1 MYLDTKVVRKYG
13 RIICNWSSRL
23 TASLLVTVPVGLAEA
38 QAPTNVKYPSEFY
51 TIDRVKLNPPASLS
65 SPTAMTFYGDTIWV
79 TEVGNS
85 NATPPVPPAV
95 KQIDNLGNVTTQLTA
110 AQLPAG
116 TLDSPLTG
124 IIFARDWFWLV
135 HRQKNSDGVDVGVV
149 SRFKASDPVKTFET
163 VIAGFPSFGDH
174 PNSQIVIP

>member
-1 MYLDTKVVRKYG
+1 MQCCGL
-13 RIICNWSSRL
+13 RL
-23 TASLLVTVPVGLAEA
+23 LAASLLVTVPVGLVEA
-38 QAPTNVKYPSEFY
+38 AQPDNVTIPPGY
-51 TIDRVKLNPPASLS
+51 TITRVNPPVSLT

-79 TEVGNS
+79 TEVGG
-85 NATPPVPPAV
+85 TV

-135 HRQKNSDGVDVGVV
+135 HRKKNPDGVDVGVV
-149 SRFKASDPVKTFET
+149 SRAPNVSDDTKRTSQCTMPHWDHACGSRVSTDRQRLGRSVRGQYRRQSKPPRRSRGPV
-163 VIAGFPSFGDH
+163 
-174 PNSQIVIP
+174 

>member
-1 MYLDTKVVRKYG
+1 MQIAVA
-13 RIICNWSSRL
+13 L
-23 TASLLVTVPVGLAEA
+23 TASLFVTVPVGLVEA
-38 QAPTNVKYPSEFY
+38 AQPDNVTIPPGY
-51 TIDRVKLNPPASLS
+51 TITRVNPPVSLS

-79 TEVGNS
+79 TEVGS
-85 NATPPVPPAV
+85 ATSPAAV

-124 IIFARDWFWLV
+124 IIFARLV
-135 HRQKNSDGVDVGVV
+135 HRKKNPDGVDVGVV
-149 SRFKASDPVKTFET
+149 SRFRASDPVKTFET

>member
-1 MYLDTKVVRKYG
+1 
-13 RIICNWSSRL
+13 
-23 TASLLVTVPVGLAEA
+23 
-38 QAPTNVKYPSEFY
+38 
-51 TIDRVKLNPPASLS
+51 
-65 SPTAMTFYGDTIWV
+65 MTFYGDTIWV
-79 TEVGNS
+79 TEVGG
-85 NATPPVPPAV
+85 TV

-135 HRQKNSDGVDVGVV
+135 HGQKNPDGVDVGVV
-149 SRFKASDPVKTFET
+149 SRFRPSDPKGTFET

-174 PNSQIVIP
+174 PNSQIVSIMAAATSMGPR

>member
-1 MYLDTKVVRKYG
+1 MQIAVA
-13 RIICNWSSRL
+13 L
-23 TASLLVTVPVGLAEA
+23 TASLFVTVPVGLVEA
-38 QAPTNVKYPSEFY
+38 AQPDNVTIPPGY
-51 TIDRVKLNPPASLS
+51 TITRVNPPVSLS

-135 HRQKNSDGVDVGVV
+135 HRKKNPDGVDVGVV
-149 SRFKASDPVKTFET
+149 SRFRASDPVKTFET

>member
-1 MYLDTKVVRKYG
+1 MQIAVA
-13 RIICNWSSRL
+13 L
-23 TASLLVTVPVGLAEA
+23 TASLFVTVPVGLVEA
-38 QAPTNVKYPSEFY
+38 AQPDNVTIPPGY
-51 TIDRVKLNPPASLS
+51 TITRVNPPVSLN

-79 TEVGNS
+79 TEVGG
-85 NATPPVPPAV
+85 TV

-135 HRQKNSDGVDVGVV
+135 HRKKNPDGVDVGVV
-149 SRFKASDPVKTFET
+149 SRFRASDPVKTFET
-163 VIAGFPSFGDH
+163 VIAGFPSFRDH
-174 PNSQIVIP
+174 PNSQIVFSIMAAATSMGPP